1 MKHHLYDEMS
11 MRAVCVLGK
20 AVVLLTLVLPFPAFA
35 SLGASEN
42 SVQDDQRRLQAKAT
56 SAVTR
61 AYTMHELTSPLGTVV
76 REYVSPAGTVFA
88 VSWQGPFEPDMKQ
101 ILGSYFEQYS
111 LAAKAQRENQPRR
124 SPLNIHKASL
134 VFQSVG
140 HMRAYFGRAYDPR
153 LLPPG
158 VNADELR

>member
-1 MKHHLYDEMS
+1 MKGHLYDHS
-11 MRAVCVLGK
+11 TIRGLQTLGK
-20 AVVLLTLVLPFPAFA
+20 VIILLTLVLPSPAVA
-35 SLGASEN
+35 SLGASES
-42 SVQDDQRRLQAKAT
+42 SVQDDRVRLQATTTLT
-56 SAVTR
+56 STR
-61 AYTMHELTSPLGTVV
+61 AYTVHELTSPLGTVV

-88 VSWQGPFEPDMKQ
+88 VSWQGPFQPDMKQ

-111 LAAKAQRENQPRR
+111 LAAKTQRENQPRH
-124 SPLNIHKASL
+124 SPLDIHQPSL
-134 VFQSVG
+134 VFQSTG